1 MSNNIKD
8 IIFIGKKPLMTYVT
22 AAILQLSILPSIT
35 LKARGLSISSAVT
48 VAQIILKR
56 TNTFKL
62 GDIKIDS
69 ESLDSLDGKK
79 RNVSTIEIPVNRI
92 EQQVGN

>member
-1 MSNNIKD
+1 MSNTTND
-8 IIFIGKKPLMTYVT
+8 IIFIGKKPPMTYVT
-22 AAILQLSILPSIT
+22 AAILQLSTLPSIT
-35 LKARGLSISSAVT
+35 LKARGLSISSAVS

-56 TNTFKL
+56 TSIFEL

-69 ESLDSLDGKK
+69 ESLDSSDGKK

-92 EQQVGN
+92 GQVGN